1 MKKSVFSKSLLFL
14 FVAIVALFSSRATY
28 AVGAETLRIMSY
40 NIRNGRGMDNKVDYP
55 RIAEVIQK
63 NAPDVVALQELDCRT
78 SRSQGVDV
86 LSEIATILGMYP
98 TYGAAIDFQGG
109 KYGVGIL
116 SKEKPIRVETTPLPG
131 REERRA
137 LLCVELENYVVFCSH
152 WSLTEEDRNSTVA
165 IITNK
170 KKQYTKPVFLCGD
183 FNAHSEEDSIL
194 SLKKDWA
201 ILSADAP
208 TFPANSPD
216 ERIDYICATDP
227 NNAISEETWQKSVLA
242 SSVVNAPNESDH
254 RPILVEVDVKLLETE
269 K

>member
-170 KKQYTKPVFLCGD
+170 MKQYTKPVFLCGD

-216 ERIDYICATDP
+216 ERIDYICATNP
-227 NNAISEETWQKSVLA
+227 NDAISEETWQKSVLA

-254 RPILVEVDVKLLETE
+254 RPILVEVDMKLLETE

>member
-55 RIAEVIQK
+55 RIAEVIRK

-254 RPILVEVDVKLLETE
+254 RPILVEVDMKLLETE

>member
-14 FVAIVALFSSRATY
+14 FVAIVALFSSRTTY
-28 AVGAETLRIMSY
+28 AVGVETLRIMSY

-254 RPILVEVDVKLLETE
+254 RPILVEVDMKLLETE

>member
-227 NNAISEETWQKSVLA
+227 NDAISEETWQKSVLA

>member
-170 KKQYTKPVFLCGD
+170 TKQYTKPVFLCGD

-194 SLKKDWA
+194 SLKMDWA

-227 NNAISEETWQKSVLA
+227 NDAISEETWQKSVLA

-254 RPILVEVDVKLLETE
+254 RPILVEVDMKLLETE